1 MLRHAV
7 IEVDASSVKVH
18 PVHPVISDELKN
30 DLIQTWKM
38 LQHLIRNLPSCR
50 KPHMPR
56 CADTVVSQSSRTR
69 ASHSSGEV
77 LCPLFRACTAAAS
90 RSISVAYAVN
100 RGGTRRTSRIH

>member
-7 IEVDASSVKVH
+7 IEVDASSVK
-18 PVHPVISDELKN
+18 VHPVISDELKN

-38 LQHLIRNLPSCR
+38 LQHFIRNLPSCR
-50 KPHMPR
+50 KTHMPR

>member
-7 IEVDASSVKVH
+7 IEVDASSVN
-18 PVHPVISDELKN
+18 VHPVISDELKN

-69 ASHSSGEV
+69 ASHPSGECSV
-77 LCPLFRACTAAAS
+77 DFFAPAQPQHLC
-90 RSISVAYAVN
+90 SISVAYAVN